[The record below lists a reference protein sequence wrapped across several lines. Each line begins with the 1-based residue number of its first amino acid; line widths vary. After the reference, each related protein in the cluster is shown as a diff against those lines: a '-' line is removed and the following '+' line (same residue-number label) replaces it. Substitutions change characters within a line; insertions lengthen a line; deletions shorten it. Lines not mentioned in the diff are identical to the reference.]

1 MKRRTIATLVLLATA
16 LSIISTSVAS
26 ADTIYVPDDYAT
38 IQSAVTNANID
49 DIIIVRNGTYTE
61 NVDVDKQLTIHSEN
75 GAASC
80 IVNASDPYDN
90 VFEILADSV
99 VINGFTVQNATG
111 YSMGDWKHA
120 GIQVT
125 DGDHVNISDCVAEN
139 NVFGIRAD
147 SSYYSEITRNIVR
160 DNTYGIYLSSSP
172 YATLTENALLNSRV
186 RNLDTSGMNT
196 DSYWHKHTID
206 TTNTVNGKPVY
217 YYTDTSN
224 LILETRNAGH
234 ISLIDCTGATVRG
247 CSVIGCDELRIIS
260 TDDSLIVGNM
270 VCGTE
275 YAIRLLYSD
284 NNIVLDNIANNN
296 TNGIRVQYG
305 DNNWVEN
312 NTLQRDQQG
321 VFVEGCDNTTVI
333 YNMIE
338 DSIGY
343 GCWLYNNN
351 RVLCNMIRGS
361 TYYGLY
367 INGCSNLVSGNTI
380 SDSGDTPRSG
390 GISLSGYSSDNLI
403 YNNYLDNPNNSRDDG
418 TNNIWNA
425 TNATGLNII
434 GGPEI
439 GGNYWSDYP
448 GTDGDG
454 DGFGDTPYNIAGGS
468 SHDCLPLVYAPA
480 TCGDIDGDRDIDTFD
495 LLRLLEYI
503 VTGTQVPACT
513 GDIDGNGHI
522 NTLDVR
528 LLMGHIDDSTRYP
541 LNCGC

>member
-1 MKRRTIATLVLLATA
+1 MKLRTIATLVLLATA
-16 LSIISTSVAS
+16 LSIMYTSVAS

-49 DIIIVRNGTYTE
+49 DIIIVRDGTYTE
-61 NVDVDKQLTIHSEN
+61 NVGVGKRLTIHSEN

-80 IVNASDPYDN
+80 IVNASDPYDH
-90 VFEILADSV
+90 VFEILVDSV

-125 DGDHVNISDCVAEN
+125 DGDHVNISDCVATN

-147 SSYYSEITRNIVR
+147 SSYYSDINRNIVR
-160 DNTYGIYLSSSP
+160 DNTYGIYLASSP
-172 YATLTENALLNSRV
+172 YATLTENALSNNRV
-186 RNLDTSGMNT
+186 RNLDTYGTNN

-217 YYTDTSN
+217 YYKDISN
-224 LILETRNAGH
+224 IILENLGAGH

-247 CSVIGCDELRIIS
+247 CSVIGCDGLRVIS
-260 TDDSLIVGNM
+260 TDDSLIEGNT
-270 VCGTE
+270 VCGTD

-284 NNIVLDNIANNN
+284 NNIVLDNTANDNS
-296 TNGIRVQYG
+296 NGIRVQYG
-305 DNNWVEN
+305 GNNWVEN
-312 NTLQRDQQG
+312 NTLKRNQQG

-333 YNMIE
+333 DNTIE
-338 DSIGY
+338 DSTDY
-343 GCWLYNNN
+343 GCWLYNDNH
-351 RVLCNMIRGS
+351 VLNNMIQGS
-361 TYYGLY
+361 KRYGLC
-367 INGCSNLVSGNTI
+367 INGYSNLVSGNTI
-380 SDSGDTPRSG
+380 IDSEDTQWSG
-390 GISLSGYSSDNLI
+390 GISLSGYSSGNLI
-403 YNNYLDNPNNSRDDG
+403 YNNFFDNPNNSRDDG
-418 TNNIWNA
+418 TSNIWN
-425 TNATGLNII
+425 TTKITGPNIV

-439 GGNYWSDYP
+439 GGNYWGDYP
-448 GTDGDG
+448 GTDGDR
-454 DGFGDTPYNIAGGS
+454 DGFGDTPYNIGGGS
-468 SHDCLPLVYAPA
+468 SQDHLPLVCAPV
-480 TCGDIDGDRDIDTFD
+480 TCGDIDGDRDIDTSD

-522 NTLDVR
+522 NSLDVR
-528 LLMGHIDDSTRYP
+528 LLMGHINDSTRYP